1 MRINHIKLLVL
12 GSSFLCS
19 TVAGAAQLYSKDGT
33 HVSLNGEVKG
43 RHYFSGDKAIDGDNS
58 QVKLMFSGDTKINS
72 RLTGYSYWE
81 YNIPVN
87 NTEGSNSKATT
98 RIAYAGIKI
107 DDDNSLN
114 YGRNYGIMD
123 DISGWTGIPVPEW
136 GGESYDGID
145 NFMTYRTNNLLT
157 YRNKN
162 LFSFIPGLELG
173 IQAQGK
179 NDGWN
184 DTENETGPRSN
195 NPRGVAHQ
203 NGNGLGSSLIY
214 HITDAL
220 SAGASYANSDRT
232 LEQKLDHRGD
242 RATGWN
248 AGFKYDANRIY
259 LAAYYGAVNNMHYIG
274 SADGFSHKARGF
286 EVLAQY
292 HFDSGFT
299 PSVLYTQGTALS
311 LHNDDYSHDMDY
323 IKFFDLAGMYNINKN
338 LELIVE
344 YKLNLLNRSMFTV
357 ANHIST
363 DDITNVTLKYSF

>member
-1 MRINHIKLLVL
+1 TVGTGLK
-12 GSSFLCS
+12 FCS

-203 NGNGLGSSLIY
+203 NGNGLGTSLIY

-248 AGFKYDANRIY
+248 AGFKYDAN
-259 LAAYYGAVNNMHYIG
+259 
-274 SADGFSHKARGF
+274 
-286 EVLAQY
+286 
-292 HFDSGFT
+292 
-299 PSVLYTQGTALS
+299 
-311 LHNDDYSHDMDY
+311 
-323 IKFFDLAGMYNINKN
+323 
-338 LELIVE
+338 
-344 YKLNLLNRSMFTV
+344 
-357 ANHIST
+357 
-363 DDITNVTLKYSF
+363 